1 MALKLNE
8 RYPGRFTNPSV
19 DYPQG
24 SFKNRSTPTAK
35 DGSYLEKDWA
45 NDKEGFFQS
54 LISSA
59 GIVVNGLVD
68 KVGASQYLD
77 ALVAVIKAT
86 SIPWSKVTNRPTTV
100 SGYGIT
106 DAMPAAGGPFNPS
119 FNGTRIA
126 SEAGGYNTI
135 GGYQGWGS
143 AGSGTYQFINN
154 KGGGGTGGFLFGHS
168 DASGN
173 IANVMRFTPEG
184 RLAVPAELVVP
195 AIIGD
200 TTAPTQ
206 ALGYTGANIANC
218 AYVVARIAASAPG
231 ASSEVTSGVI
241 KIASQTQTDT
251 GTDDSSAVTPKKL
264 KLNFAA
270 SFAAIGYLRFP
281 SWLGGLTIQWGTIN
295 GSNTTNSFPLVFANA
310 CLYLGGT
317 VNVDSNSPSSDG
329 ERQVSAF
336 VVSTSQYRIRN
347 GTANGLS
354 IKWLAVGY

>member
-8 RYPGRFTNPSV
+8 RYPGRFTNPSG

-86 SIPWSKVTNRPTTV
+86 NIPWSKVTNRPTTV
-100 SGYGIT
+100 AGYGIT
-106 DAMPAAGGPFNPS
+106 DAMPTAGGSYRPS
-119 FNGTRIA
+119 FLSLFISSNILSSQTN
-126 SEAGGYNTI
+126 GGYI
-135 GGYQGWGS
+135 GWNGADAGFSGEMNFLCNRGG
-143 AGSGTYQFINN
+143 GSGGFTWRTVNLDN
-154 KGGGGTGGFLFGHS
+154 TVTGPSMSYSF
-168 DASGN
+168 A
-173 IANVMRFTPEG
+173 G
-184 RLAVPAELVVP
+184 RLTVPLEISTP
-195 AIIGD
+195 AIVSN
-200 TTAPTQ
+200 TNVPTQ
-206 ALGYTGANIANC
+206 ADGSSSTYIANC
-218 AYVVARIAASAPG
+218 AFVANATQQ
-231 ASSEVTSGVI
+231 SSEAI
-241 KIASQTQTDT
+241 KGTAKVASQPVTEA
-251 GTDDSSAVTPKKL
+251 GTDDTTIITPKKL
-264 KLNFAA
+264 KFNFVA

-281 SWLGGLTIQWGTIN
+281 AWLGGLTIQWGTIN
-295 GSNTTNSFPLVFANA
+295 GSNTTNSFPLAFANG

-317 VNVDSNSPSSDG
+317 VNVDSNSPASDG

-336 VVSTSQYRIRN
+336 IVSNSQYRLRN

>member
-8 RYPGRFTNPSV
+8 RYPGRFTNPSG

-106 DAMPAAGGPFNPS
+106 DAMPTTGGPYNPS

-168 DASGN
+168 DSSGN
-173 IANVMRFTPEG
+173 ITNVMRFTPEG
-184 RLAVPAELVVP
+184 RLTVPAELVVP
-195 AIIGD
+195 AIVGN

-206 ALGYTGANIANC
+206 TPGYSGPNIANC
-218 AYVVARIAASAPG
+218 AFVSNATQQST
-231 ASSEVTSGVI
+231 EVNQGTAKV
-241 KIASQTQTDT
+241 ASQPVTEA
-251 GTDDSSAVTPKKL
+251 GTDDTTIITPKKL
-264 KLNFAA
+264 KFNFVA

-281 SWLGGLTIQWGTIN
+281 AWLGGLTIQWGTIN
-295 GSNTTNSFPLVFANA
+295 GSNTTNSFPLAFANG

-317 VNVDSNSPSSDG
+317 VNVDSNSPASDG

-336 VVSTSQYRIRN
+336 VVSNSQYRLRN